1 MSSQMTSADVV
12 APAVST
18 SGLTVDSD
26 RLDTCLEQLVTGSER
41 LAMTPVSERLRLVD
55 RIRQNVL
62 PISHDW
68 VNTSALIKQSN
79 ATPHLRSEEILSG
92 PVVTARYLRLLRRT
106 LAEIGQFGRPRLP
119 GRPRH
124 GADGRLLVPV
134 APVSGLFD
142 HVAFMGFRAHA
153 RMQHGITSATLPDH
167 TARCYQQS
175 TNNVPPRVRLVLGAG
190 NITSVPVLDA
200 CDHIFAH
207 GESVLLKLHP
217 LHEPLQPL
225 FEKLLGPLIEFGCLR
240 IITGDAETGR
250 RAIVHPTVDAIH
262 ITGGVDTHDKIVWGP
277 TGVEQNQRRRLNQP
291 LLEKPISA
299 ELGNVSPW
307 IILPGHYSRRQL
319 DYQAENIASS
329 VINNAGCNCVA
340 TRVLVTWREWSA
352 REEFVERVSTIL
364 ETAAPRA
371 PWYPGARQRYHDF
384 TGLPANDPQLTARL
398 VRNVDPRSNSL
409 FFDREPFTCVVAEV
423 GLTAATAEEFN
434 RRAVDFCNNTLW
446 GTLSASLTVPASQQK
461 GREARKRLDELVASL
476 RYGMVG
482 INQWAGLNYVLASPP
497 WGGHPDSTLRDVQS
511 GNARVHNTF
520 LLDGVDQVVLSGPL
534 TSFPRP
540 AWFPSHSNPEPLA
553 WALLNLYDQPGWK
566 TLWKLIRST

>member
-1 MSSQMTSADVV
+1 MSPQMTSADVI
-12 APAVST
+12 APAVSN
-18 SGLTVDSD
+18 SRLTAASD
-26 RLDTCLEQLVTGSER
+26 QLDACLEQLTTGSER
-41 LAMTPVSERLRLVD
+41 LAMTPISGRLRLVD
-55 RIRQNVL
+55 RIRQNVM
-62 PISHDW
+62 PISRDW
-68 VNTSALIKQSN
+68 VNISARIKQTN
-79 ATPHLRSEEILSG
+79 PTPHLRSEEILSG

-106 LAEIGQFGRPRLP
+106 LQEIGQFGRPRLP
-119 GRPRH
+119 GRLRH

-142 HVAFMGFRAHA
+142 RLAFMGFRAHA
-153 RMQHGITSATLPDH
+153 RMRHGITSATLPDH
-167 TARCYQQS
+167 TARCYQQ
-175 TNNVPPRVRLVLGAG
+175 TANNFPPRVRLVLGAG

-217 LHEPLQPL
+217 LHGPLQPL
-225 FEKLLGPLIEFGCLR
+225 FETLLEPLVEFGCLR
-240 IITGDAETGR
+240 IITGDAEMGR

-262 ITGGVDTHDKIVWGP
+262 ITGGVDTHDSIVWGSP
-277 TGVEQNQRRRLNQP
+277 GVEHDQRRRLDQP
-291 LLEKPISA
+291 LLKKPISA

-307 IILPGHYSRRQL
+307 IVLPGRYSRRQL

-340 TRVLVTWREWSA
+340 TRVLVTWREWNE
-352 REEFVERVSTIL
+352 REEFLKRVSTIL
-364 ETAAPRA
+364 ETSAPRD

-384 TGLPANDPQLTARL
+384 TGLPAQSPQLAARL
-398 VRNVDPRSNSL
+398 VRDIDPQSNSL

-434 RRAVDFCNNTLW
+434 RRAVNFCNNTLW
-446 GTLSASLTVPASQQK
+446 GTLSASMTVPDSHQK
-461 GREARKRLDELVASL
+461 GRKARERLDELVASL

-482 INQWAGLNYVLASPP
+482 INQWAGLNYILASPP
-497 WGGHPDSTLRDVQS
+497 WGGHPDSTLLDVQS

-520 LLDGVDQVVLSGPL
+520 LLDGVDQVVMNGPL

-540 AWFPSHSNPEPLA
+540 AWFPSHPDPEPLA